1 MIIVNPVTISPAM
14 IVSSS
19 AAISTR
25 TAWSSATAYIANNE
39 VYYNFKDWLAIAAST
54 NVAPGTDD
62 TKWIEI
68 AASNRYA
75 MFDGVINNVTTAT
88 SPVDVTID
96 PDAVVNAVSLFQV
109 TANTVQV
116 QVIDSVEGIVYD
128 QTEDMQDTSVVIDWY
143 SYFFEPIVQKSDVSF
158 IDLPA
163 YGSANIRIVADAGTG
178 NNAIIGEAVIGR
190 QRQLGVTNFNTSVS
204 IQDYSRKERDQF
216 GNVILVERQFAKLA
230 DYDVTV
236 ETSLVNFVQ
245 NTLASIRT
253 TPIVFIGDANRP
265 ETIVYG
271 FYRNFNIVLSTPS
284 ISECTIEVEGLT

>member
-1 MIIVNPVTISPAM
+1 MIIVNPVVISPAM

-19 AAISTR
+19 AAVSTR
-25 TAWSSATAYIANNE
+25 TAWNSGTAYVSGNE
-39 VYYNFKDWLAIAAST
+39 VYYNYKDWIAVAAST
-54 NVAPGTDD
+54 NVTPGTDD

-88 SPVDVTID
+88 SPLDVTVD
-96 PDAVVNAVSLFQV
+96 PGSVVNAVSLFQV

-116 QVIDSVEGIVYD
+116 QVIDPVEGIVYD
-128 QTEDMQDTSVVIDWY
+128 QTEDMQDTSIVIDWY
-143 SYFFEPIVQKSDVSF
+143 SYFFEPIAQKSDVSF
-158 IDLPA
+158 INLPA

-178 NNAIIGEAVIGR
+178 NNAIIGEAIIGR

-216 GNVILVERQFAKLA
+216 GNVIVVERQFAKLA

-236 ETSLVNFVQ
+236 ETSLVNVVQ
-245 NTLASIRT
+245 NTLANIRT
-253 TPIVFIGDANRP
+253 TPTVFIGDANRP

>member
-1 MIIVNPVTISPAM
+1 MIIVNPVVISPAM

-19 AAISTR
+19 AAVSTR
-25 TAWSSATAYIANNE
+25 TAWNSGTAYVSGNE
-39 VYYNFKDWLAIAAST
+39 VYYNYKDWIAVAAST
-54 NVAPGTDD
+54 NVTPGTND

-88 SPVDVTID
+88 SPLDVTVD
-96 PDAVVNAVSLFQV
+96 PGSVVNAVSLFQV

-116 QVIDSVEGIVYD
+116 QVIDPVEGIVYD
-128 QTEDMQDTSVVIDWY
+128 QTEDMQDTSIVIDWY

-158 IDLPA
+158 INLPA

-178 NNAIIGEAVIGR
+178 NNAIIGEAIIGR

-216 GNVILVERQFAKLA
+216 GNVIVVERQFAKLA

-236 ETSLVNFVQ
+236 ETSLVNVVQ
-245 NTLASIRT
+245 NTLANIRT
-253 TPIVFIGDANRP
+253 TPTVFIGDANRP